1 MVKWILRKIV
11 GNQNQRRLR
20 RLWPMVQEINKF
32 EADLQTRPDDYLREK
47 TAEWKA
53 YLARYA
59 EEVEYYSRR
68 KLESLTEDEIV
79 AILTS
84 WADRLETLANDFSE
98 ASGQI
103 SALRNEAAKGSA
115 SSRIEA
121 IAKVQHDY
129 HEMREKFPPLRAA
142 YLDKITTEALA
153 VVKNTARRLSG
164 TTIMVSDQPLTW
176 EMVHFDTQLIGG
188 MGLHKGM
195 IAEMATGEGK
205 TLVATLPVYLNALTG
220 QGVHVVTV
228 NDYLARRDSE
238 WMGQLFRWL
247 GLTVGCIQNNQPP
260 HIRREQYQCDITYG
274 TASEFGFDYLRYNVM
289 ATSVATQVQRGH
301 YFALID
307 EADSVLIDE
316 ARTPLIIS
324 GPVASPM
331 APQFK
336 RFQPIV
342 QQLVKKQILHC
353 NGFAN
358 EAKKAQEAGDWDAVG
373 LSLFKV
379 KLGQPRHR
387 ILQRMLE
394 EPDVRR
400 AVDKAELSFYQD
412 TQKKELFAL
421 KEELYFTI
429 DEKQH
434 DADLSEKGREF
445 LNPDDPQSFLLPDLA
460 EAFSEIDGNPAF
472 TDVQKEKAKDDL
484 QASMDGQAQK
494 MHSISQL
501 LKAYCLYE
509 KDVDY
514 MVAEN
519 KVVILDENTGR
530 PMPGRRWSDGL
541 HQAVEAKENVRID
554 QETQTLATITI
565 QNYFRLYEKMGGM
578 TGTAETEAAEFHDI
592 YHVDVLVVPTNRPI
606 RRIDRNDRVYKS
618 QREKLNAVVAQVKE
632 RHALGQPMLLGTAS
646 ERSSEVLSK
655 MLGRE
660 KIIHNVLNAKH
671 HRQEAEIVARAGM
684 KGAVTVATNMAGR
697 GTDIKLGSGVTDL
710 GGLLVIG
717 TERHPSRRIDRQ
729 LRGRSARQGDPGE
742 SIFYV
747 SFEDDLMRQYGAS
760 DRMTNLME
768 QLKLEEG
775 QELEGTLLTRTI
787 EMAQKR
793 VEERNY
799 LRRKWVLQYD
809 DVMNQ
814 QRSVIY
820 GYRNEVIQTE
830 DPHALILEVIEEAL
844 PARIQEFLS
853 LEDEGTAT
861 GHDAL
866 IHWINMTF
874 PIRLT
879 GQAAEEL
886 RGKSAE
892 EIIPMIDQRIRATY
906 ALKMAHENPDHADE
920 LERYIILSAIDN
932 LWREHLYAMDG
943 LREGIGLRAQ
953 GQKDPLVEYKKEGYD
968 MFVGLMGSIKGEI
981 LNNLFRSTTNPEGF
995 QSFLGKISSG
1005 RSDLAS
1011 LFGEQPAPQPAD
1023 RIAAVN
1029 TSAPESND
1037 LASGGSGEIELPSIQ
1052 LPMRREAPKVGRN
1065 DPCSCGSG
1073 KKFKQCCGR
1082 KA

>member
-11 GNQNQRRLR
+11 GSQNTRRLR
-20 RLWPMVQEINKF
+20 KLWPMVQEINRH
-32 EADLQTRPDDYLREK
+32 EAALQDQPDEVLREK
-47 TAEWKA
+47 TAAWKQH
-53 YLARYA
+53 LARYA
-59 EEVEYYSRR
+59 EDVELFSRR
-68 KLESLTEDEIV
+68 KLETMTAAELDGVLTV
-79 AILTS
+79 
-84 WADRLETLANDFSE
+84 WAERFETLKGDFAPAAAF
-98 ASGQI
+98 ASKLRSLAGTDDPAPRVAGVIESQQAYHDMRDTFP
-103 SALRNEAAKGSA
+103 ALRAKYL
-115 SSRIEA
+115 EA
-121 IAKVQHDY
+121 IC
-129 HEMREKFPPLRAA
+129 
-142 YLDKITTEALA
+142 TEALA
-153 VVKNTARRLSG
+153 VVKNTARRLCG
-164 TTIMVSDQPLTW
+164 TTMTVSDHPLTW

-188 MGLHKGM
+188 MGLHQGM

-220 QGVHVVTV
+220 LGVHVVTV

-260 HIRREQYQCDITYG
+260 HVRREQYLCDVTYG
-274 TASEFGFDYLRYNVM
+274 TSSEFGFDYLRDNGM
-289 ATSVATQVQRGH
+289 ATSAATQVQRGH
-301 YFALID
+301 YYALID

-331 APQFK
+331 TPQFK

-342 QQLVKKQILHC
+342 QQLVKKQIVLC

-358 EAKKAQEAGDWDAVG
+358 EAKAAQEAGDWDAVG
-373 LSLFKV
+373 LNLFKV
-379 KLGQPRHR
+379 RLGQPRHR
-387 ILQRMLE
+387 ILLRMLE
-394 EPDVRR
+394 DPEVRR
-400 AVDKAELSFYQD
+400 AVDRTELSFYQD

-434 DADLSEKGREF
+434 EADLSEKGREF
-445 LNPDDPQSFLLPDLA
+445 LNPDDPASFVLPDLA
-460 EAFSEIDGNPAF
+460 EAFSEIDGQEGANEEER
-472 TDVQKEKAKDDL
+472 EKAKQEL
-484 QASMDGQAQK
+484 QTHMEGQAQR
-494 MHSISQL
+494 MHCISQL
-501 LKAYCLYE
+501 VRAFCLFE

-514 MVAEN
+514 MVQDN

-554 QETQTLATITI
+554 HETQTLATITI
-565 QNYFRLYEKMGGM
+565 QNYFRLYEKMAGM

-592 YHVDVLVVPTNRPI
+592 YKVNVLVVPTNRPVA
-606 RRIDRNDRVYKS
+606 RLDRNDKVYKS
-618 QREKLNAVVAQVKE
+618 QREKLNAVVELVKE
-632 RHALGQPMLLGTAS
+632 RHAKGQPILLGTAS
-646 ERSSEVLSK
+646 ERSSEVLAK

-660 KIIHNVLNAKH
+660 KIVHNVLNAKH
-671 HRQEAEIVARAGM
+671 HRQEAEIVARAGL
-684 KGAVTVATNMAGR
+684 KGSVTVATNMAGR
-697 GTDIKLGSGVTDL
+697 GTDIKLGPGVTDL

-742 SIFYV
+742 SVFYV

-760 DRMTNLME
+760 DRMTKLME
-768 QLKLEEG
+768 RLNLEEG

-820 GYRNEVIQTE
+820 GYRNEVIRTE
-830 DPHALILEVIEEAL
+830 DPRQLVLEVIEETL
-844 PARIQEFLS
+844 PARVQEFMGI
-853 LEDEGTAT
+853 EGD
-861 GHDAL
+861 GGERDIDGL
-866 IHWINMTF
+866 IHWVNFTF
-874 PIRLT
+874 PIRLA
-879 GQAAEEL
+879 GKAADDL
-886 RGKSAE
+886 REKSAAD
-892 EIIPMIDQRIRATY
+892 ITGFLAQRIRGAY
-906 ALKMAHENPDHADE
+906 ELKMAHEDPDHADE
-920 LERYIILSAIDN
+920 LERFVILSAVDN
-932 LWREHLYAMDG
+932 LWREHLYSMDG

-968 MFVGLMGSIKGEI
+968 LFVGLMGSIKGEI
-981 LNNLFRSTTNPEGF
+981 LNSLFRSTTNPQGF

-1005 RSDLAS
+1005 RSDLES
-1011 LFGEQPAPQPAD
+1011 LFGQHPPAASPSPA
-1023 RIAAVN
+1023 ASQA
-1029 TSAPESND
+1029 SSPAS
-1037 LASGGSGEIELPSIQ
+1037 SGGLTLTMEEDSVPTIHLPV
-1052 LPMRREAPKVGRN
+1052 RRDAPKVGRN
-1065 DPCSCGSG
+1065 DACPCGSG
-1073 KKFKQCCGR
+1073 KKFKSCCGR